1 MNDIVDQMWDI
12 LKLDPEIVGE
22 YGWLKRDMIEIHYKR
37 ARNIREKLKIGHT
50 PKPSTLSPSI
60 QQYYDTY
67 KSNYQNFHKLNN
79 NYQSLGDQ
87 PLSHQPILNNHIEL
101 NINNNNMDID
111 EDPENNLL
119 EPYNTMDLDI
129 NESSTDNENDRN
141 LNNNDDT
148 LHIQPIINNINPINY
163 NYISFKHYVEAIIS
177 IKQNKQLKILQIQHA
192 TITLYWY
199 IQSINTDINNINNLQ
214 FGWNMRDFSILISN
228 YSKQLDDI

>member
-50 PKPSTLSPSI
+50 PKPSTLTTSI
-60 QQYYDTY
+60 QQYYDEY
-67 KSNYQNFHKLNN
+67 KLDYLNFHKLDT
-79 NYQSLGDQ
+79 NYQ
-87 PLSHQPILNNHIEL
+87 PLRTDPLPPQQLIINHL
-101 NINNNNMDID
+101 DSNINNNNIINIE
-111 EDPENNLL
+111 EDPTNDLL
-119 EPYNTMDLDI
+119 EPYNTMDIDI

-177 IKQNKQLKILQIQHA
+177 IKQN
-192 TITLYWY
+192 
-199 IQSINTDINNINNLQ
+199 
-214 FGWNMRDFSILISN
+214 
-228 YSKQLDDI
+228 